1 MTLSP
6 QDALVYFMVI
16 TAAADQ
22 AMTDEELSRIS
33 ALVDRL
39 PIFENYNMS
48 RLSNVADDCIALMH
62 SSSDLDRVLDVML
75 AVLPERLEDTAYA
88 LAVEIA
94 AVDLD
99 LKQEELRWL
108 EMIRDRLRIDR
119 LVTAAIERAAR
130 ARLRRA

>member
-22 AMTDEELSRIS
+22 AMNEEELRRIS
-33 ALVDRL
+33 DLVNRL
-39 PIFENYNMS
+39 PVFKDYDMS
-48 RLSNVADDCIALMH
+48 RLSDVADDCIALMH
-62 SSSDLDRVLDVML
+62 STGDLEKVLDVML
-75 AVLPERLEDTAYA
+75 EALPERFEDTAYA
-88 LAVEIA
+88 LAVEVA

-99 LKQEELRWL
+99 LPQEELRWL
-108 EMIRDRLRIDR
+108 EMVRDRLKLDR